1 LIDNLSNREVY
12 VEVKR
17 TLHDFYQAVKAS
29 DEHLRF
35 VFLAGVSQFSGESI
49 FAGLNKLNDI
59 TMNAKYASICGYTQE
74 ELEDNFKEYIE
85 SVSEVMGMT
94 KEEVLSAIKKWYNGY
109 SWDGKTFAYNPFST
123 LLFFKNKRFNE
134 YWFETGTPTFLIKQI
149 KKKDDLES
157 FVESR
162 EVGMSSL
169 KGDGSDNIETTA
181 LLFQTGYLTIKKE
194 EIGEDRR
201 ARYALDFPNMEVRS
215 AFLSSLMKW
224 NKQKD
229 NESPK

>member
-1 LIDNLSNREVY
+1 LRRYGQYASVEQLEISLDRFLNDAARKENIELEESETRLVGVKFAQLIEKLHEKAGEKVVILVDEYDKPLIDNLSNREVY

-59 TMNAKYASICGYTQE
+59 TMNTKYASICGYTQE
-74 ELEDNFKEYIE
+74 ELEDNFKEYIK

-109 SWDGKTFAYNPFST
+109 
-123 LLFFKNKRFNE
+123 
-134 YWFETGTPTFLIKQI
+134 
-149 KKKDDLES
+149 
-157 FVESR
+157 
-162 EVGMSSL
+162 
-169 KGDGSDNIETTA
+169 
-181 LLFQTGYLTIKKE
+181 
-194 EIGEDRR
+194 
-201 ARYALDFPNMEVRS
+201 
-215 AFLSSLMKW
+215 
-224 NKQKD
+224 
-229 NESPK
+229 